1 MITKM
6 TARAVIFMARAA
18 PSFHWAGL
26 NLWPFLGANSTAPHW
41 ALCRAV
47 LNPARNAYR
56 KPRRHTTPRP
66 ESKSL
71 LHGLMR
77 RKPVQ
82 HFDAPPYKIC
92 GDRYSERDLDQLYR
106 PFTF

>member
-1 MITKM
+1 M
-6 TARAVIFMARAA
+6 AVSGSEFNR
-18 PSFHWAGL
+18 
-26 NLWPFLGANSTAPHW
+26 TAPHRPGPPW
-41 ALCRAV
+41 ALCRGGFQPGAKC
-47 LNPARNAYR
+47 LSKAKTAYYSASASR
-56 KPRRHTTPRP
+56 IEVAP
-66 ESKSL
+66 S
-71 LHGLMR
+71 HGLMR